1 MNVGTLVAYRWEVR
15 KLLAQKRTYIG
26 IGAAALLPIV
36 FVMVMGLQSGGPYDV
51 PLGHNLRRTGL
62 SITLVVLTFASRF
75 GAQLVT
81 ALVAGDIVAAED
93 SEGTLKT
100 ILTRSLRR
108 GQILGG
114 KVLASLTYVVALLVA
129 LGISGVVSGTI
140 AWGWRPLVTL
150 SHARVSAAHAL
161 GLTAAALAVFA
172 MTLVAVAAFA
182 VFLSVATRNSAASI
196 VGALVWALAWEA
208 VAGLVHGS
216 WTRYTLG
223 KQLDA
228 WQAVFHSPVVWSEIG
243 RSAWVCGLYV
253 AVPLAVAWWIFN
265 RRDVAGA

>member
-1 MNVGTLVAYRWEVR
+1 MTGTLVAYRWEVR

-26 IGAAALLPIV
+26 LGAAALLPIV
-36 FVMVMGLQSGGPYDV
+36 FVTVMGLQSGGPYDV

-93 SEGTLKT
+93 SDGTLKT

-114 KVLASLTYVVALLVA
+114 KVLASMTYVVALLVA

-140 AWGWRPLVTL
+140 AWGWKPLVTL

-161 GLTAAALAVFA
+161 GLTGAALAVFA
-172 MTLVAVAAFA
+172 MTLAAVAAFA

-208 VAGLVHGS
+208 IAGLVHGS

-243 RSAWVCGLYV
+243 RSAWVCALYT
-253 AVPLAVAWWIFN
+253 AVPLAVAWWIFD

>member
-36 FVMVMGLQSGGPYDV
+36 FVAVMGLQSGGPYDV

-81 ALVAGDIVAAED
+81 ALVAGDIVAAEE

-100 ILTRSLRR
+100 ILARSLRR

-150 SHARVSAAHAL
+150 SYARVSAAYAL

-172 MTLVAVAAFA
+172 MTLAAVAAFA

>member
-1 MNVGTLVAYRWEVR
+1 MTAGTLVAYRWEVR

-26 IGAAALLPIV
+26 IGAAAILPVV
-36 FVMVMGLQSGGPYDV
+36 FVTVMGLQSGGPYDV

-62 SITLVVLTFASRF
+62 SITVVVLTFASRF

-93 SEGTLKT
+93 TNGTLKT

-114 KVLASLTYVVALLVA
+114 KLLASLTYVLALLAA

-150 SHARVSAAHAL
+150 SHVRISAAHAL

-172 MTLVAVAAFA
+172 MTLAAVAAFA
-182 VFLSVATRNSAASI
+182 LFLSVATRNSAGSI
-196 VGALVWALAWEA
+196 VGALVWALTWEA
-208 VAGLVHGS
+208 IGGLVHGA
-216 WTRYTLG
+216 WTKYTLG

-228 WQAVFHSPVVWSEIG
+228 WQAVFHSPVQWTEIG
-243 RSAWVCGLYV
+243 RCAWVSALYAVIPLV
-253 AVPLAVAWWIFN
+253 AAWWIFG
-265 RRDVAGA
+265 RRDVAGE